1 LSSVLLLKNY
11 NNRIK
16 TIIAVVYIQFIFF
29 EDLPAIST
37 EPSDLGS
44 INTPQNFIRTK
55 KSSTIEQS
63 RRKKAQVS
71 FLPSTSSSS
80 TKLSP
85 GMC

>member
-16 TIIAVVYIQFIFF
+16 TIIAVVYIQFI